1 MFKTN
6 QPKETMTNQELKN
19 KVIKEM
25 KKDNQLKKYVYEL
38 KILPNESFDILIKI
52 MDKAYLKVKNK

>member
-1 MFKTN
+1 
-6 QPKETMTNQELKN
+6 
-19 KVIKEM
+19 M

-38 KILPNESFDILIKI
+38 KILPDESIDILIKI